1 MLISRH
7 NIFANVS
14 PESLILEESLVKRNE
29 TSFQEVLMVK
39 KHSREDWYQTFDVT
53 CVFDVSPMSRCTEK
67 L

>member
-14 PESLILEESLVKRNE
+14 PESLILEESLVKRNG

-39 KHSREDWYQTFDVT
+39 KHSREDWYQTFEVT
-53 CVFDVSPMSRCTEK
+53 WRI
-67 L
+67 